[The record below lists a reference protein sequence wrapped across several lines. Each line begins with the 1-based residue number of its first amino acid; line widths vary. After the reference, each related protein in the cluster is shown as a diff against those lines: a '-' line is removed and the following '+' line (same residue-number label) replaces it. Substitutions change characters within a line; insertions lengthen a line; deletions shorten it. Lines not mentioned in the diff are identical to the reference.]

1 VSESLTTT
9 FELLVVLALIWFSAR
24 RLLFVVAAL
33 APPRPISEARQ
44 AELPC
49 VTVAVSAHDEELVAP
64 RLVAALEQLDY
75 PSDRLSV
82 VLVCDGC
89 SDGTAAIFQ
98 RWAQGRD
105 QVRVVELP
113 QRVGKGQAL
122 NEALAV
128 ASGEIFVV
136 LDADLLPRHDFLRR
150 LVAPF
155 EDGAVGAVAGLLHP
169 ANAASSAVARYCAVN
184 SWVHQLI
191 TSAGKDRL
199 DLDPTTLGASGYR
212 RVALCEVG
220 GFPGHSLGED
230 VDAAVSLANAGWQTR
245 FVPAAVAENHVAERL
260 GDYWHQHIRWARAAL
275 GSATRRPRRTQR
287 VGIARRLEAWTAAFD
302 YGDRIVFVGAL
313 AFAGIG
319 ELPVW
324 VPAAYFAAP
333 AAVML
338 AALLKAGTG
347 TEAPRFVLAAAGMFA
362 VDVAASAGALLL
374 KVTQRPGTWRS
385 VRQTRSGEPGYQSRA
400 LS

>member
-1 VSESLTTT
+1 VQQALTATL
-9 FELLVVLALIWFSAR
+9 ELFVVLALTWFSAR
-24 RLLFVVAAL
+24 RLLFVAAAL
-33 APPRPISEARQ
+33 SPPRPISAVRD
-44 AELPC
+44 AEPPS
-49 VTVAVSAHDEELVAP
+49 VTLVVPAHDEEAVAP
-64 RLVAALEQLDY
+64 RLLAAIAELDY

-82 VLVCDGC
+82 IFVCDGC
-89 SDGTAAIFQ
+89 TDGTAALFH
-98 RWAQGRD
+98 RWAHGRD
-105 QVRVVELP
+105 RVRILELP

-122 NEALAV
+122 NEALVV
-128 ASGEIFVV
+128 ANGEIFVV
-136 LDADLLPRHDFLRR
+136 LDADLLPRRDFLTC

-155 EDGAVGAVAGLLHP
+155 ADGRVGAAAALLHP
-169 ANAASSAVARYCAVN
+169 ANAASSAVARYGAVN

-212 RVALCEVG
+212 AQALRKVG
-220 GFPGHSLGED
+220 GFPRHSLGED

-260 GDYWHQHIRWARAAL
+260 SDYWHQHIRWARAAL
-275 GSATRRPRRTQR
+275 GSGTRRPRRSQR
-287 VGIARRLEAWTAAFD
+287 GGIVRRLEAWTAAFD
-302 YGDRIVFVGAL
+302 YGDRVVFMCAL
-313 AFAGIG
+313 ALAGIG
-319 ELPVW
+319 ELPLW

-333 AAVML
+333 AAVMV

-347 TEAPRFVLAAAGMFA
+347 TDAPRFVLATAGMFA

-374 KVTQRPGTWRS
+374 KATQRPGRWRS
-385 VRQTRSGEPGYQSRA
+385 VRQPRPGEPASRPSA